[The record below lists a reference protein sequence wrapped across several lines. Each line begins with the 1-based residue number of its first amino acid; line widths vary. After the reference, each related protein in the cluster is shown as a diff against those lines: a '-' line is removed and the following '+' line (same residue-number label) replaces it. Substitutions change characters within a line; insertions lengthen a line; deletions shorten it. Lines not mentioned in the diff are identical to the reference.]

1 MGRMQR
7 AKGARLEREAAL
19 ALQDVTGVL
28 WERSARNGVA
38 GAIDLVSQ
46 YPWSAY
52 AVEVKGRHAISV
64 IRWLEQ
70 AEQSGRPGVVMLRED
85 HGGWCVLL
93 RLDTAS
99 RLYHRR
105 HPSSSEDF
113 D

>member
-19 ALQDVTGVL
+19 ALQGVTGAM
-28 WERSARNGVA
+28 WERCARNGVA
-38 GAIDLVSQ
+38 GAIDLCCHA
-46 YPWSAY
+46 PWDGY

-70 AEQSGRPGVVMLRED
+70 AEQSGRPGVVLMRED
-85 HGGWCVLL
+85 HGEWVILL
-93 RLDTAS
+93 RLRTAE

-105 HPSSSEDF
+105 HPVTEVVD
-113 D
+113 